1 MKELLHYK
9 LTIPEVV
16 LLLETSKLRDLT
28 RLLFDLD
35 NIDLDY
41 TVVRNPTNTIAFFA
55 MVFVFCIV
63 GLNFCIFPSSDLV
76 RASGFWEPA
85 SPTQEDSTD
94 RLIQSVSTGLN
105 GYWRVGYTTEHRIT
119 LKANRRVSLIAEIQT
134 VDGDGVSIVYSDS
147 HWSIDLES
155 GASTDVFVYA
165 KHGRPNRPIEIR
177 VLDKQTG
184 ELLESRSLSDSE
196 RGTALPS
203 EQPWMVGVGSQG
215 MGLDAISSKSLKIG
229 LADYSTTELVNAED
243 LPVSAEAW
251 DGVDLLLLSSNN
263 TSLLDQ
269 ISPEQSQGIR
279 EWIQNESGRC
289 VLTLGLNAEKWFANP
304 HLSALVPGS
313 LKGVDGKSAP
323 GPLESYLNSES
334 RLEGLGSAILQLS
347 DVVVDLE
354 GQSSNRNRFPL
365 IAKWTSGLGK
375 VKYFA
380 GELESQSIQS
390 WAGKPLLLKLLMS
403 EQWAAK
409 PTAGN
414 NNTEDLSVQLHGSL
428 DRFPKLII
436 GNLTQMTAIVFVLLL
451 VIGPLDYFLVT
462 KKWKSPRATWLT
474 ISLSAIGCCG
484 LLVFLQKSW
493 KPTGSTVNQTEVVDW
508 DMVTQQVH
516 GRVFAHVY
524 GGKRGLYDISWQPSE
539 KSLFRVAKDRS
550 KTGDKALVLPD
561 SRIDWFG
568 MPGKSIGGFQ
578 STIGTDRLLPGY
590 RIERNSSSDLQIKGL
605 AIPEAGTKSLTSG
618 WTAQIEDAPPSDLK
632 TVSGA
637 MDLLAGTIVN
647 PLPND
652 LLGGML
658 FYRGRFY
665 TLPTRF
671 ASGDSITLTIS
682 NVPKDI
688 ARRLQRRISVDGKD
702 QGTPWRSGDLTD
714 VKRIFEIMLFHKAA
728 GAGAYT
734 IGQENRYLAWLD
746 QSDLLKTDRA
756 ILFGELE
763 NRQVDWTA
771 VRNGTRSDIEIGTTA
786 SFARV
791 ILPVLKGASSLSSP
805 ASPPL
810 SATSSPSN

>member
-1 MKELLHYK
+1 MS
-9 LTIPEVV
+9 
-16 LLLETSKLRDLT
+16 LLETSKLRDLT

-35 NIDLDY
+35 NIDLDN
-41 TVVRNPTNTIAFFA
+41 TVVQNPTNTIAAYA
-55 MVFVFCIV
+55 MVFIFCIF
-63 GLNFCIFPSSDLV
+63 GLNFCVFPSNGSA
-76 RASGFWEPA
+76 RASVFSA
-85 SPTQEDSTD
+85 LQSPLENDSSD
-94 RLIQSVSTGLN
+94 QLIQSVSTGLN
-105 GYWRVGYTTEHRIT
+105 GYWRVGFTTQHRIT
-119 LKANRRVSLIAEIQT
+119 LKANRQVSLVVEVQT
-134 VDGDGVSIVYSDS
+134 VDGDGISIVYSDAN
-147 HWSIDLES
+147 WSVDLEPGS
-155 GASTDVFVYA
+155 SAELFVYA

-177 VLDKQTG
+177 VLDKLTG
-184 ELLESRSLSDSE
+184 EFLESRSINDSE

-203 EQPWMVGVGSQG
+203 EQPWLVGIGSQE
-215 MGLDAISSKSLKIG
+215 MGLDAISSKSLKVG
-229 LADYSTTELVNAED
+229 LSDYSTTELVKAQD
-243 LPVSAEAW
+243 LPVSAKAW
-251 DGVDLLLLSSNN
+251 EGVDLLLLSSNN
-263 TSLLDQ
+263 TNLLDQ
-269 ISPEQSQGIR
+269 ISRAQSSGIR
-279 EWIQNESGRC
+279 DWVQNEGGRC
-289 VLTLGLNAEKWFANP
+289 VLTLGLNAEKWFADP

-313 LKGVDGKSAP
+313 LKGVEPKSAP

-334 RLEGLGSAILQLS
+334 RLEGLGSAMLQLS
-347 DVVVDLE
+347 DVVIDLE

-375 VKYFA
+375 VKFFA

-390 WAGKPLLLKLLMS
+390 WAGKPLLLKLLIS

-409 PTAGN
+409 PTSGN
-414 NNTEDLSVQLHGSL
+414 SNAEDLSVQLHGSL

-436 GNLTQMTAIVFVLLL
+436 GNLTQMTAIVFVLLI
-451 VIGPLDYFLVT
+451 VIGPLDYFLVA
-462 KKWKSPRATWLT
+462 KRWKSPRATWLT

-484 LLVFLQKSW
+484 LLVFMQKSW
-493 KPTGSTVNQTEVVDW
+493 KPSGSTVNQTEVVDW
-508 DMVTQQVH
+508 DMVTEQFH
-516 GRVFAHVY
+516 GRVFAHLY

-539 KSLFRVAKDRS
+539 KSLFKLARDRS
-550 KTGDKALVLPD
+550 NASDKMSALPN

-578 STIGTDRLLPGY
+578 STIGTDRMLPGY
-590 RIERNSSSDLQIKGL
+590 RIERDSSAEVKIKGL
-605 AIPEAGTKSLTSG
+605 AIPEAGTKALTSG
-618 WTAQIEDAPPSDLK
+618 WTAEIENAPSSDLR
-632 TVSGA
+632 TVPGA
-637 MDLLAGTIVN
+637 MDLLTGTIVN

-652 LLGGML
+652 LLGSML

-728 GAGAYT
+728 GAGSYT
-734 IGQENRYLAWLD
+734 IGQENRYLSWLD

-763 NRQVDWTA
+763 NTQGDWTV
-771 VRNGTRSDIEIGTTA
+771 VRDGIRSEIAMGTTA

-791 ILPVLKGASSLSSP
+791 ILPVVKGASSLSAPVS
-805 ASPPL
+805 
-810 SATSSPSN
+810 SSPSAASSP